1 MLIQNK
7 QNSRYL
13 RNEKLV
19 NTQFLL
25 RKLKI
30 GSSQQNFITSILKIQ
45 AFLKIS
51 NQLGRLYVPFT
62 SYHMSIP
69 NMSIPNIFLLRKK
82 IKCDANPKQTKFQ
95 VLKE

>member
-1 MLIQNK
+1 VKLIQNK

-13 RNEKLV
+13 WNEKLV

-30 GSSQQNFITSILKIQ
+30 GSWQQNFITSILKIQ
-45 AFLKIS
+45 AFVKTS

-62 SYHMSIP
+62 SYHI
-69 NMSIPNIFLLRKK
+69 SIPNIK
-82 IKCDANPKQTKFQ
+82 IMKNPYGDTHLNTK
-95 VLKE
+95 